1 MARTTK
7 TRRAAPRSTPRTD
20 LQPRELL
27 LAGLGALS
35 LGRKQAIKSYAEG
48 YEGLADLRSRAE
60 AAVQEAVENV
70 NGQVVDLRKTV
81 KNQVAGLRKQAK
93 AKVAPVQKKVVALAT
108 EARAQAETRLAPV
121 LAKLGV
127 KKASR
132 RPAVK
137 RASKRV
143 TKAVGKRTRK
153 AA

>member
-7 TRRAAPRSTPRTD
+7 TRRAAPRSTPRPE

-27 LAGLGALS
+27 LASLGALS

-48 YEGLADLRSRAE
+48 FEGLSELRNRAE
-60 AAVQEAVENV
+60 AAVQEAVETV
-70 NGQVVDLRKTV
+70 NGQVVS
-81 KNQVAGLRKQAK
+81 LRKQAK
-93 AKVAPVQKKVVALAT
+93 AKVAPMRKKVVALAT

-121 LAKLGV
+121 LAKFGV

-132 RPAVK
+132 KPAVK
-137 RASKRV
+137 RAKPVAR
-143 TKAVGKRTRK
+143 RTRK